1 MSEDIRKMI
10 NKVKNFKL
18 FLNERFEISNIPSN
32 IVLLSILKNNSTEFM
47 LFDKLTKKPIGYIS
61 FYLYP
66 KINSFTVGGAYS
78 ERGYG
83 AFLYECAMT
92 FVYPTGLSMSRDSTI
107 SDDALN
113 VWRKFETR
121 NDVKKE
127 RMYSDEITHKKEDWL
142 ESDFLGDNPEYR
154 QKIFDL
160 EDTRFFY
167 NFGKEK
173 LNKLIEVGRKYM
185 SNNNISEEDIEY
197 MSWDLEK

>member
-1 MSEDIRKMI
+1 MKDFRKFIRTTIKEY
-10 NKVKNFKL
+10 
-18 FLNERFEISNIPSN
+18 LNERWYIGNLPSN
-32 IVLLSILKNNSTEFM
+32 IVLLSILRSKETNFM
-47 LFDKLTKKPIGYIS
+47 LFDTSSKKPIGYIS
-61 FYLYP
+61 FSLYP

-92 FVYPTGLSMSRDSTI
+92 FIYPNGLSMSRDSTT

-113 VWRKFETR
+113 VWRKFEIR

-127 RMYSDEITHKKEDWL
+127 RMHSDEITHKNEDWL
-142 ESDFLGDNPEYR
+142 ESDFLGDDPQYR

-160 EDTRFFY
+160 EDTRFYY

-173 LNKLIEVGRKYM
+173 LNKLIEIGKKYM
-185 SNNNISEEDIEY
+185 TENDISEKDVEY
-197 MSWDLEK
+197 MSWDLE

>member
-1 MSEDIRKMI
+1 MSNLIEFIETTLRKY
-10 NKVKNFKL
+10 
-18 FLNERFEISNIPSN
+18 LNERYNIGNTSSN
-32 IVLLSILKNNSTEFM
+32 IVLLSILKTKSGTFL
-47 LFDKLTKKPIGYIS
+47 LFDVLNKKPIGFIS
-61 FYLYP
+61 FWSYP
-66 KINSFTVGGAYS
+66 KINSFTVAGAYS

-92 FVYPTGLSMSRDSTI
+92 FVYPNGLSMSRDSTT

>member
-1 MSEDIRKMI
+1 MSKNIREMI
-10 NKVKNFKL
+10 DKVKNFKS
-18 FLNERFEISNIPSN
+18 FVNERYEISNIPKN
-32 IVLLSILKNNSTEFM
+32 IVLLSILKNNGAKFM
-47 LFDKLTKKPIGYIS
+47 LFDILSKKPIGYIS
-61 FYLYP
+61 FSLYP
-66 KINSFTVGGAYS
+66 TINSYTVGGAYS
-78 ERGYG
+78 EHGYG
-83 AFLYECAMT
+83 PFLYESAMT
-92 FVYPTGLSMSRDSTI
+92 YVHPNGLSMSRDSTT

-154 QKIFDL
+154 EKIFDL
-160 EDTRFFY
+160 EDTRFYY

-173 LNKLIEVGRKYM
+173 LNKLIEVGKKYM
-185 SNNNISEEDIEY
+185 NDNDISEQDVEY

>member
-1 MSEDIRKMI
+1 MEDLRKFIKTTIREY
-10 NKVKNFKL
+10 
-18 FLNERFEISNIPSN
+18 LNERYEISNIPSN
-32 IVLLSILKNNSTEFM
+32 IVLLSILNNNNNTKFM
-47 LFDKLTKKPIGYIS
+47 LFDTLTKKPIGYIS
-61 FYLYP
+61 FNFYP

-92 FVYPTGLSMSRDSTI
+92 FVYPNALSMSRDSTT

-160 EDTRFFY
+160 EDTRFYY

-185 SNNNISEEDIEY
+185 NDNGISDKDVEY

>member
-1 MSEDIRKMI
+1 MSDLRKFIKTTIREY
-10 NKVKNFKL
+10 
-18 FLNERFEISNIPSN
+18 LNERYEIGNIPSN
-32 IVLLSILKNNSTEFM
+32 ILLLSILKNNGGKFM
-47 LFDKLTKKPIGYIS
+47 LFDTLGKKAIGYIS
-61 FYLYP
+61 FNLYP

-92 FVYPTGLSMSRDSTI
+92 FVYPNGLSMSRDSTT
-107 SDDALN
+107 SDDALG
-113 VWRKFETR
+113 VWRKFEKR

-173 LNKLIEVGRKYM
+173 LNKLIEIGRKYM
-185 SNNNISEEDIEY
+185 NDNNISEQDVEY

>member
-1 MSEDIRKMI
+1 MSEDIREMI
-10 NKVKNFKL
+10 DRVKNFKS
-18 FLNERFEISNIPSN
+18 FVNERYEISNIPKN
-32 IVLLSILKNNSTEFM
+32 IILLSILKNNSTKFM
-47 LFDKLTKKPIGYIS
+47 FFDTLSKKPIGYIS
-61 FYLYP
+61 FSLYP
-66 KINSFTVGGAYS
+66 TINSYTVGGAYS

-83 AFLYECAMT
+83 AFLYECSMT
-92 FVYPTGLSMSRDSTI
+92 FVYPNGLSMSRDSTT

-127 RMYSDEITHKKEDWL
+127 RIYSDEITHKKEDWL
-142 ESDFLGDNPEYR
+142 GSDFLGDNPEYR

-160 EDTRFFY
+160 EDTRFYY

-173 LNKLIEVGRKYM
+173 LNKLIEVGKKYM
-185 SNNNISEEDIEY
+185 NDNDISEQDVEY